1 MNAPSTHRPSPR
13 QGAMGTKT
21 PAEQQQ
27 LLKRDE
33 LRKTGRTTTCDF
45 TATYK

>member
-1 MNAPSTHRPSPR
+1 MNAPAKPLPNPERAKR
-13 QGAMGTKT
+13 TKT
-21 PAEQQQ
+21 PADQQQ

-45 TATYK
+45 TSSYK

>member
-1 MNAPSTHRPSPR
+1 MNAPAKHCPGSE
-13 QGAMGTKT
+13 GAKDEKT

-45 TATYK
+45 TAYK

>member
-1 MNAPSTHRPSPR
+1 MNAPVKPFPSP
-13 QGAMGTKT
+13 AKAKGTKT

>member
-1 MNAPSTHRPSPR
+1 MNAPAKPCSSL
-13 QGAMGTKT
+13 AKAKNTKT

-45 TATYK
+45 IATYK